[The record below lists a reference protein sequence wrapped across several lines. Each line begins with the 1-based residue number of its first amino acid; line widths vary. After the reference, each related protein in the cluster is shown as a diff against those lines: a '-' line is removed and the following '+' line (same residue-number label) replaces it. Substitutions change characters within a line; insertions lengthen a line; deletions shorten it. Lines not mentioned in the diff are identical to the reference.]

1 VGCRIDVKEEKPT
14 FDVGEHHAEFGLF
27 KDFES
32 SPSTFSCCGCEIS
45 DSDEP
50 MDVLDMTLND
60 PSNFECPLFEGYG
73 LNGVTVDSMPPNI
86 IEDRPYAVDEGY
98 LSSCCRFVILW
109 MSIPPIS
116 GGVPEVDANF
126 KLDIR
131 PFDGSRPRMTVFL
144 DPFLRRTTMF
154 KKDLNPEL
162 LRWVLLV
169 HQF

>member
-1 VGCRIDVKEEKPT
+1 
-14 FDVGEHHAEFGLF
+14 
-27 KDFES
+27 
-32 SPSTFSCCGCEIS
+32 
-45 DSDEP
+45 
-50 MDVLDMTLND
+50 
-60 PSNFECPLFEGYG
+60 
-73 LNGVTVDSMPPNI
+73 MPPSI
-86 IEDRPYAVDEGY
+86 IEDKPYAVDEGY
-98 LSSCCRFVILW
+98 LSACCRFVILW
-109 MSIPPIS
+109 MSITPIS